1 MSNVRI
7 LRSAMTSLIL
17 IASFQVASS
26 ASAQNPR
33 PERFLPMPPEET
45 ANRTALADAL
55 RAKAQPLI
63 QRKSTWAEGARLLQ
77 QAAEMRVPTDPAY
90 VWDMFTA
97 ALVFLNAGK
106 RQEALQAMVA
116 TAQRGCEVTDVR
128 KCAHAYLNAA
138 VLARRLGGREE
149 EAMNYVL
156 TAAVLAWHPKTPDLD
171 REEILGRI
179 KKNGRKVLGEP
190 DWIP

>member
-1 MSNVRI
+1 MSKHRI
-7 LRSAMTSLIL
+7 ILSALLGLTIL
-17 IASFQVASS
+17 ASPLTAW
-26 ASAQNPR
+26 QNPQVKGSA
-33 PERFLPMPPEET
+33 PLTTEE
-45 ANRTALADAL
+45 AGNRTALADAV
-55 RAKAQPLI
+55 RAKAQPYL
-63 QRKSTWAEGARLLQ
+63 QKKSTLVEGARLLQ

-97 ALVFLNAGK
+97 ALVFHNAGK
-106 RQEALQAMVA
+106 RQEALRAMVA

-138 VLARRLGGREE
+138 ILARRLGGREV

-156 TAAVLAWHPKTPDLD
+156 TAAVLAWHPKTPDHD
-171 REEILGRI
+171 RVEILSRI
-179 KKNGRKVLGEP
+179 KNNGRKVLGEP